1 MSFLPK
7 IVASAIKHGAS
18 VIIKSV
24 GETFRNAARGAP
36 STASEAENA
45 ATAMLSSK
53 LRPKEARMIL
63 NVEDDATEEDIQKQF
78 DHLFAA
84 NSPEKGN
91 SFYLQSKVFR
101 SHELLTALLKEQA
114 AIDGGSN
121 LTGIGSSDG
130 IGTQEEPSQGT
141 ETKKSEEAKT

>member
-1 MSFLPK
+1 
-7 IVASAIKHGAS
+7 
-18 VIIKSV
+18 
-24 GETFRNAARGAP
+24 
-36 STASEAENA
+36 
-45 ATAMLSSK
+45 
-53 LRPKEARMIL
+53 MIL

-101 SHELLTALLKEQA
+101 SHELLTVRRHTTFSSSWQRTHYRYSIQALLKEQA
-114 AIDGGSN
+114 AIDGDSN